1 MNKAQPFRTSGTI
14 QYAGHPV
21 AWFIAPA
28 AHAKG
33 QCALTADS
41 VDGFKSKPHYLAEA
55 ENARYSNRDK
65 AYIMSPAKAR
75 HIVAQLQEV

>member
-1 MNKAQPFRTSGTI
+1 
-14 QYAGHPV
+14 
-21 AWFIAPA
+21 
-28 AHAKG
+28 
-33 QCALTADS
+33 